1 LEKTETQDLEPE
13 KGFRYKDI
21 FSVLQRDEIRRV
33 ISMPRKLPRRV
44 REDIAEIMV
53 EEMKA
58 GYDVKDVRRFAGKF
72 GAFYPVMTYLKQM
85 RQWKELKDLSEMNLI
100 GQALILRFLLPLIYD
115 ILERLPSAY
124 KREWEMDD
132 KVQEILDKFKRLL
145 EETMK
150 LWSRSYPEIDMKEW
164 EELDME
170 TTLLIEQDTMGVID
184 QLLKAFLEDRM
195 DELLKTLD
203 EEMEALDTLILLFP
217 GRFFDYAM
225 IKLHNTFLGSL
236 HKYAEL
242 MGRWTELK
250 EILDLLGRIEF
261 EYSSKLSTVAPYG
274 SSEMY
279 SVYTSSDINHLLP
292 VELLKMNHPT
302 LRNLFYAQLVEEK
315 LLTYQLRGK
324 SWTEATP
331 KKERK
336 GPVVCLVDTSGSMTG
351 APEVTAKAIVL
362 AVAKKMMKEKRDL
375 KVILFSSRGQSHT
388 IELTDERKM
397 ATEFLDFLQLR
408 FGGGTDF
415 DTALEI
421 GVRSLKTDDWEDAD
435 LLFLTD
441 GYSIITDEN
450 LINEWKELKE
460 EKEAR
465 AYTIIIGN
473 DQPGGLEPIS
483 DRVYY
488 LNTPFGWDPSQSP
501 ARLIRR
507 L

>member
-1 LEKTETQDLEPE
+1 MEPD

-21 FSVLQRDEIRRV
+21 YSVLQRDELRKV
-33 ISMPRKLPRRV
+33 ISMPRKLPRRA
-44 REDIAEIMV
+44 REDIAEILV
-53 EEMKA
+53 EEMRS
-58 GYDVKDVRRFAGKF
+58 GYEVKDVRRFTGKF

-124 KREWEMDD
+124 KREWEMDE

-150 LWSRSYPEIDMKEW
+150 LWGRTYPEIEIEDLEQW

-170 TTLLIEQDTMGVID
+170 MTLLIEQDTMGVID
-184 QLLKAFLEDRM
+184 ELLKAFLEDRM
-195 DELLKTLD
+195 DELLKTLE
-203 EEMEALDTLILLFP
+203 EEMEALETLILLFP

-225 IKLHNTFLGSL
+225 VKLHNTFLGSIQ
-236 HKYAEL
+236 KYAEL
-242 MGRWTELK
+242 LERWSELR

-261 EYSSKLSTVAPYG
+261 EYSSKMSTVAPFG
-274 SSEMY
+274 ASEMY
-279 SVYTSSDINHLLP
+279 SVYTSSDIQHLLP
-292 VELLKMNHPT
+292 IELLKMNHVI

-315 LLTYQLRGK
+315 LLTYQLRGR
-324 SWTEATP
+324 SWSEATP

-351 APEVTAKAIVL
+351 GPEATAKAIVL
-362 AVAKKMMKEKRDL
+362 AIAKKMLKEKRDL
-375 KVILFSSRGQSHT
+375 KVILFSSVGQSHS

-397 ATEFLDFLQLR
+397 ASEFLDFLQLR

-415 DTALEI
+415 NTALKV
-421 GVRSLKTDDWEDAD
+421 GVRSLKTEDWEDAD
-435 LLFLTD
+435 LLFITD
-441 GYSIITDEN
+441 GYSILSDEAV
-450 LINEWKELKE
+450 LQEWKGLKE

-465 AYTIIIGN
+465 AYTIIVGN

-501 ARLIRR
+501 GKLLKRL
-507 L
+507 